1 MYRRMAEDEWWD
13 AWSERR
19 DESEAEAAR
28 YAANSAELLE
38 FDSDDEME
46 EYIDAVYAQKL
57 EELLCS

>member
-1 MYRRMAEDEWWD
+1 MGEDAWWD
-13 AWSERR
+13 AWSDRR
-19 DESEAEAAR
+19 DEAEAVAAR
-28 YAANSAELLE
+28 YAENSAELLE

>member
-1 MYRRMAEDEWWD
+1 MGEDAWWD
-13 AWSERR
+13 AWSDRR
-19 DESEAEAAR
+19 DEAEAEAAR
-28 YAANSAELLE
+28 YAENSAELLE